1 MFTAGRY
8 EYRNKG
14 VDMFIDSLAR
24 EYCVWHTA
32 CTDLLRRTQP
42 SPQEIK
48 FKDNG
53 GCVHH
58 HACPHKLLYSR
69 GIQGTSPG

>member
-24 EYCVWHTA
+24 ESRVWHTA
-32 CTDLLRRTQP
+32 CTDLLHRTQP
-42 SPQEIK
+42 SPQKIK
-48 FKDNG
+48 LKDNG

-58 HACPHKLLYSR
+58 YACPYKLIYNR
-69 GIQGTSPG
+69 GIQGPSPD